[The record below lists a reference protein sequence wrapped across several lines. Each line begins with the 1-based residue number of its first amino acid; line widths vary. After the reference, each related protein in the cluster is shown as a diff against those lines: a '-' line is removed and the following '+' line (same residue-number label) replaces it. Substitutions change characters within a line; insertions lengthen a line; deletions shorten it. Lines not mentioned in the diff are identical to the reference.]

1 MQFKFLKNCSDT
13 FVKKKKK
20 EHCMICTKKFYWK
33 FGWIQELFAV
43 VEETHCY
50 AVNFLF
56 TAAR

>member
-1 MQFKFLKNCSDT
+1 MQFKFLKNCSET
-13 FVKKKKK
+13 FVKKK
-20 EHCMICTKKFYWK
+20 EHCMICTKNFYWK

-56 TAAR
+56 IAAR